1 MANPKS
7 PSLLARRLQHLLT
20 PLHPLFSITTGT
32 PHPSFPRTLLAYHL
46 LTEAELDSLAH
57 FYHQRT
63 PCEWSASYP
72 ASLTPGKW
80 WRAEGGVSSMDVV
93 ARVQRKRRRF
103 GRFVGLRDCE
113 SPVVDEGMG
122 EGFEGD
128 ERGVEEVRRRVDREV
143 RRKLEK
149 AEEEEVWRRKFG
161 WIR

>member
-1 MANPKS
+1 
-7 PSLLARRLQHLLT
+7 
-20 PLHPLFSITTGT
+20 
-32 PHPSFPRTLLAYHL
+32 
-46 LTEAELDSLAH
+46 
-57 FYHQRT
+57 
-63 PCEWSASYP
+63 
-72 ASLTPGKW
+72 
-80 WRAEGGVSSMDVV
+80 MDVV